1 MLAFFIHVLS
11 PNKYVGYFAFIGFV
25 IVNLF
30 IWRPL
35 HVATNLVQFGQ
46 TPTMVYSDF
55 FGYAPFLRAWEWF
68 TLYWAAF
75 CLLLVVA
82 TLVLW
87 PRGRDLRWSSRI
99 RNARLRFNGPMR
111 ALAAMGLV
119 AFVATGIWIYY
130 NTKVLNVVRSEN
142 DQDTLQADYEKTYK
156 KVEKQPE
163 PRVTDVK
170 YAIDIYPETRGME
183 MRGEQ
188 TIVNKTSQALTEIL
202 FTLTPN
208 YDTQDRSS
216 RSEARQGRHPAPVPD
231 LFAGSAHA
239 AG

>member
-1 MLAFFIHVLS
+1 MRLPVPEWPGFAAKFVALLCSIAIILAVAMVTAILVQSFHHYYRHQIGLFIATLFGIDFSLFIFLAVLAFFIHVLS
-11 PNKYVGYFAFIGFV
+11 PNKYVGYFAFIGFA

-87 PRGRDLRWSSRI
+87 PRGRDTALEQ
-99 RNARLRFNGPMR
+99 PDPER
-111 ALAAMGLV
+111 ATAFQRAAC
-119 AFVATGIWIYY
+119 
-130 NTKVLNVVRSEN
+130 
-142 DQDTLQADYEKTYK
+142 
-156 KVEKQPE
+156 
-163 PRVTDVK
+163 
-170 YAIDIYPETRGME
+170 
-183 MRGEQ
+183 
-188 TIVNKTSQALTEIL
+188 ALL
-202 FTLTPN
+202 PQS
-208 YDTQDRSS
+208 DWS
-216 RSEARQGRHPAPVPD
+216 RSLPLAY
-231 LFAGSAHA
+231 GSTTTPRF
-239 AG
+239 